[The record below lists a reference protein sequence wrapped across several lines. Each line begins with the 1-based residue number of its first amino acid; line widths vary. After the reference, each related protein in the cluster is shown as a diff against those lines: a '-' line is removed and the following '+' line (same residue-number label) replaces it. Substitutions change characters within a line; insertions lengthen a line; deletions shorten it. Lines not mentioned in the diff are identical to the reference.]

1 MRQLFSKPL
10 KSLVPFTQEFSYQ
23 DLQRKWLDLK
33 DKKKL
38 RAELGITDKQAQR
51 LVTLGLSYEKLY
63 ELYKNSPQDFDEKL
77 HKIGVKSEPL
87 RKKTGWQI
95 GHGVVMTTWW
105 TLTWHTTCVA
115 FCDTIHMHLLAIHL
129 HCVSTKF
136 VLAVLSFEL

>member
-38 RAELGITDKQAQR
+38 RAVLGITDKQAQR

-87 RKKTGWQI
+87 RKK
-95 GHGVVMTTWW
+95 
-105 TLTWHTTCVA
+105 
-115 FCDTIHMHLLAIHL
+115 LAD
-129 HCVSTKF
+129 K
-136 VLAVLSFEL
+136 LAMEW